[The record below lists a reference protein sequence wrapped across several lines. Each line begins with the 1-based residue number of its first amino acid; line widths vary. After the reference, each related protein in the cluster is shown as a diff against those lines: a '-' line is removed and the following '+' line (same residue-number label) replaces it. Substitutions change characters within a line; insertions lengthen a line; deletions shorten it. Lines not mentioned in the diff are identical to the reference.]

1 MIADWWPPLRPFAEA
16 IVQDAI
22 ARGMLGEAD

>member
-1 MIADWWPPLRPFAEA
+1 MIAAWWPPLRPVAEA

-22 ARGMLGEAD
+22 ARGMLVESD